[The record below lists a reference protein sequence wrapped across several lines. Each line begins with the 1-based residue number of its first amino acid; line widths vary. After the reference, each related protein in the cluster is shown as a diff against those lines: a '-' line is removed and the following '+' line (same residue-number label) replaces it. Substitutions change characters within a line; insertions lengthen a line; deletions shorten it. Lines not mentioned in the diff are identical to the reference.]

1 MSLDVEGGESRPTRQ
16 GFFCWAWTNHNP
28 HQEATRMR
36 EAQQQ
41 GYGLADLVKAEGF
54 KTAHDLA
61 EVYIMDSLVPA
72 ICRECGYTTHY
83 EPDSV
88 RGWCE
93 VCDKG
98 SCVSALV
105 LMGII

>member
-1 MSLDVEGGESRPTRQ
+1 MGEK
-16 GFFCWAWTNHNP
+16 F
-28 HQEATRMR
+28 
-36 EAQQQ
+36 
-41 GYGLADLVKAEGF
+41 GLAELVKAEGF
-54 KTAHDLA
+54 ASSHDLA
-61 EVYIMDSLVPA
+61 EAYIMDSLVPG

-83 EPDSV
+83 EPDST

-98 SCVSALV
+98 TVVSALV

>member
-1 MSLDVEGGESRPTRQ
+1 VKGGAIRPDPP
-16 GFFCWAWTNHNP
+16 GLFHFEAWTNHNP
-28 HQEATRMR
+28 HQEATHMSNR
-36 EAQQQ
+36 EAQRQ
-41 GYGLADLVKAEGF
+41 GYGLADLVAAEGF

-72 ICRECGYTTHY
+72 ICTVCGYTTHY
-83 EPDSV
+83 EPDST